1 MIKTPPT
8 TRTADHRL
16 LDSYA
21 IERMA
26 FARKLVSTTD
36 RVFSFVTAEGA
47 IADLL
52 RTRVAPLLLPKM
64 AALERAREWL
74 FRTVSQITL
83 NYRAMP
89 LSAGHAGTVFGG
101 DRLPWVQ
108 DAERDNFSSLALPAW
123 QVQVFAYTPD
133 HAKAGLACN
142 GFYLLRPDSYVALA
156 DPGADPKVIERY
168 FHAHGIKP
176 FMS

>member
-26 FARKLVSTTD
+26 FTRKLVSTTD
-36 RVFSFVTAEGA
+36 RVFSFVTAEAA

-64 AALERAREWL
+64 AALEPAREWL
-74 FRTVSQITL
+74 FRNV
-83 NYRAMP
+83 
-89 LSAGHAGTVFGG
+89 
-101 DRLPWVQ
+101 
-108 DAERDNFSSLALPAW
+108 
-123 QVQVFAYTPD
+123 
-133 HAKAGLACN
+133 
-142 GFYLLRPDSYVALA
+142 
-156 DPGADPKVIERY
+156 
-168 FHAHGIKP
+168 
-176 FMS
+176 

>member
-16 LDSYA
+16 LDSHA

-47 IADLL
+47 IADL
-52 RTRVAPLLLPKM
+52 
-64 AALERAREWL
+64 

-89 LSAGHAGTVFGG
+89 LSAGHAGTVFGV
-101 DRLPWVQ
+101 RW
-108 DAERDNFSSLALPAW
+108 RSPA
-123 QVQVFAYTPD
+123 VGT
-133 HAKAGLACN
+133 GC
-142 GFYLLRPDSYVALA
+142 
-156 DPGADPKVIERY
+156 
-168 FHAHGIKP
+168 
-176 FMS
+176 